1 MQIAVM
7 GIDLGKKSCSVVG
20 LDSGGRII
28 LRRRVNR
35 DALIELASRLPACV
49 MAMEACCGAHHLGR
63 ILQAH
68 GHEVRLMPPEYV
80 QPYVKS
86 QKNDERD
93 AEAIAEAATRPTMRF
108 VELKSETQL
117 DMQTLHRARDRLVGE
132 RTALINQLRAIL
144 LERGQSVPQGRHK
157 LEQYLAAMPEPE
169 TGTSLTPRIRQL
181 IEDMRG

>member
-1 MQIAVM
+1 MARPSIRQLRLHDDQRRREWPMQIAVM

-35 DALIELASRLPACV
+35 DALIQLASRLPACV

-68 GHEVRLMPPEYV
+68 GHQVRLMPPEYV

-93 AEAIAEAATRPTMRF
+93 AEAMPKRRRDRQCG
-108 VELKSETQL
+108 LSNS
-117 DMQTLHRARDRLVGE
+117 RARPSSICRLCTGP
-132 RTALINQLRAIL
+132 A
-144 LERGQSVPQGRHK
+144 RG
-157 LEQYLAAMPEPE
+157 
-169 TGTSLTPRIRQL
+169 
-181 IEDMRG
+181 